1 MAAGEVDVCGAR
13 ATPLDRVTVDADVI
27 ALSRTIPMD
36 KVSKQSMRKRP
47 EPREMRIFREA
58 GRERLQRLCR
68 FCGGFCGPFEF
79 PLSFLVCCFFFCGFF
94 FVSFPPFSFFF
105 FLCLFLS

>member
-1 MAAGEVDVCGAR
+1 MAAAGEVDVCGAR
-13 ATPLDRVTVDADVI
+13 ATPLDRVTVDAAAVI

-68 FCGGFCGPFEF
+68 FCGGCSGPFER
-79 PLSFLVCCFFFCGFF
+79 PLSFVGVCFFFWE
-94 FVSFPPFSFFF
+94 
-105 FLCLFLS
+105 CLFIYFFPS

>member
-68 FCGGFCGPFEF
+68 FCGGGGGPSDSPSFFLSVLFSLGGGFCL
-79 PLSFLVCCFFFCGFF
+79 LS
-94 FVSFPPFSFFF
+94 PPF
-105 FLCLFLS
+105 FLF